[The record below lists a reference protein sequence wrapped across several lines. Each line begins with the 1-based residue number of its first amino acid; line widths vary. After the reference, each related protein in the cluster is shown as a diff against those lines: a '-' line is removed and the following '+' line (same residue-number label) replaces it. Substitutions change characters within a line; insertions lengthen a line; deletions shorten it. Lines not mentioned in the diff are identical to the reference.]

1 MSAWLCSG
9 MANPASRFS
18 IALRHPRP
26 AVLAFVAVLGIGLWA
41 IGAAPAGSFYDD
53 GIYLILGQSLARD
66 HGLTYLNLP
75 GTPAATHYPPGYPA
89 LLAVCWWLGGELP
102 RVLLYAKLLNALL
115 MGLGS
120 GALVWL
126 LAEGEVP
133 PLLAAGGVVAGA
145 AAVPVMAL
153 STIPFSEPL
162 FLVLLIGGSILTA
175 RAFRADAGL
184 GSYALAGLGWGAVFL
199 VRTVGGIMIPVGAL
213 ILMRRSGRRAAGIAL
228 AAAVALSAP
237 WILWSS
243 RHAADIPPI
252 LSGSYGSYGGWY
264 LQSLSIEGP
273 RLLAR
278 ILSHNLSALLRPIGV
293 LLSPPGPPWLGW
305 IVMPA
310 GLVVL
315 GFGAV
320 ALARASAVL
329 AGTIGLYLLVVILWP
344 YPPDRF
350 VWGIWPI
357 VTAVL
362 ASGFAQAWR
371 SGGSSTVGR
380 RSLAAVMVL
389 AGVGTSGY
397 LLRQGGGLV
406 HRSWEGPQLA
416 SAGSMEPAVRW
427 VRTHA
432 APGLVIATVNDP
444 MLYLYSGHPSVP
456 VLAWSASEHVRE
468 QSVDTAEA
476 NLERILAQY
485 APAFIILPGGGTPEA
500 FAVERMWRQRARLEL
515 IDTLPG
521 GGAVFRP
528 LTPGSGH

>member
-1 MSAWLCSG
+1 MSPWLCSG

-26 AVLAFVAVLGIGLWA
+26 AGLAFLAVLVIGLWA

-53 GIYLILGQSLARD
+53 GIYLTLGRSLARG
-66 HGLTYLNLP
+66 HGFRYLNLP

-89 LLAVCWWLGGELP
+89 LLAVCWWLGGQLP
-102 RVLLYAKLLNALL
+102 QVLLYAKILNALL
-115 MGLGS
+115 MGLAS
-120 GALVWL
+120 GALAWL
-126 LAEGEVP
+126 LAESDIP
-133 PLLAAGGVVAGA
+133 PLLAAAGVVAGA
-145 AAVPVMAL
+145 AAVPVLAL

-162 FLVLLIGGSILTA
+162 FLVLLIGGSIMTA
-175 RAFRADAGL
+175 RALRPDAGF
-184 GSYALAGLGWGAVFL
+184 GSYALAGLAWGAVFL
-199 VRTVGGIMIPVGAL
+199 VRTVGGVMIPVGAL
-213 ILMRRSGRRAAGIAL
+213 LLMRHSGRRAAGIAL
-228 AAAVALSAP
+228 AVAVGLSAP
-237 WILWSS
+237 WIVWSGL
-243 RHAADIPPI
+243 HAADVPPI
-252 LSGSYGSYGGWY
+252 LSGSYGSYAGWY

-278 ILSHNLSALLRPIGV
+278 IVSHNLSALLRPIGV
-293 LLSPPGPPWLGW
+293 LLTPPGPPWLGW
-305 IVMPA
+305 IVIPA
-310 GLVVL
+310 GLALL

-320 ALARASAVL
+320 ALARASVLL
-329 AGTIGLYLLVVILWP
+329 AGTIGLYLLVVLVWP

-371 SGGSSTVGR
+371 SGGSSTIWR
-380 RSLAAVMVL
+380 RGL
-389 AGVGTSGY
+389 AGLMMLAGAGAGGY
-397 LLRQGGGLV
+397 LLRQGDGVV

-416 SAGSMEPAVRW
+416 SAGSMEPTVRW
-427 VRTHA
+427 VKTHA
-432 APGLVIATVNDP
+432 APGVVIATVDDP

-485 APAFIILPGGGTPEA
+485 APEYVILPGGGTPEA
-500 FAVERMWRQRARLEL
+500 FAVERMWRERKRLEL

-528 LTPGSGH
+528 RPPGLEH